1 MVHSQCLTISW
12 VDNAAARAVRVHVA
26 LLQFLGPSNHI
37 TGYGLQLRA
46 VDYFTDYHCV
56 IMVAESLLVIKLV
69 VVMRAIAREIDP
81 KQDDIHVNHLFGSY
95 KKSTLPQML
104 LDLCCSEFSTTLI
117 T

>member
-26 LLQFLGPSNHI
+26 LLQFLYIVGS
-37 TGYGLQLRA
+37 GLRLRT
-46 VDYFTDYHCV
+46 VDYFIGYHCV

-81 KQDDIHVNHLFGSY
+81 KHDDIHVNHLFGSY
-95 KKSTLPQML
+95 SLVGL
-104 LDLCCSEFSTTLI
+104 VHGFSG
-117 T
+117 